1 MSIAKL
7 KELILIHDVKE
18 RIKALDGWLA
28 DCAVSLY
35 ATRAISDHELEFFT
49 PGEDELLR
57 LNREFI
63 YREIGDL
70 LKNSELAGMSEK
82 AQVGYTVLKGQVIVI
97 RPPTP

>member
-7 KELILIHDVKE
+7 KELILIHDVEE
-18 RIKALDGWLA
+18 RIKALDGWLS
-28 DCAVSLY
+28 DCIVSLY
-35 ATRAISDHELEFFT
+35 AARTISDHELEFFS
-49 PGEDELLR
+49 PGEGELLR

-70 LKNSELAGMSEK
+70 LKNSELAAMSEV